1 MEGNST
7 VGNKPPKKPNDA
19 YSIQPKDYED
29 PKGSLEDRIDKIS
42 WDDVILDPK
51 IKKELQDYAIGIACP
66 ETYSYYGLDPVRNL
80 LLIGEPGCGKTISV
94 KAMASENNFDLLVIK
109 TSDITDMWY
118 GESERKMQEAFN
130 QARKISEEN
139 QRTCVLYFDEI
150 DSIAEKRD
158 MSHEATRRVMSVL
171 LQNMDGIE
179 KKGNV
184 YVVASTNRIES
195 LDPAL
200 TRPGRFDLI
209 LKVDVPKYEQLV
221 QLYEHY
227 VHKVR
232 SKAKKDYIDP
242 INCQELAVKSTG
254 FTGADVEYIVKK
266 TCSEKMWKDYTLEYK
281 MQDTHL
287 VSDDFIRTITEYDPT
302 RGGSKGRGKII
313 KGFGG

>member
-1 MEGNST
+1 
-7 VGNKPPKKPNDA
+7 VAKQPPKKPNDSK
-19 YSIQPKDYED
+19 YPIQPTDYEIND
-29 PKGSLEDRIDKIS
+29 KQLSLEDRIDKIS
-42 WDDVILDPK
+42 WNDVILDPK
-51 IKKELQDYAIGIACP
+51 VKYELQSYATGIACP

-80 LLIGEPGCGKTISV
+80 LLIGEPGTGKTISV

-158 MSHEATRRVMSVL
+158 TSHEATRRVTSVL

-184 YVVASTNRIES
+184 YVVASTNRVES

-227 VHKVR
+227 VQKVR
-232 SKAKKDYIDP
+232 TKAKKDYLDP
-242 INCQELAVKSTG
+242 INCQELAVKSKG
-254 FTGADVEYIVKK
+254 FTGADVEFIVKK
-266 TCSEKMWKDYTLEYK
+266 TCSDKMWKDYNLEYK
-281 MQDTHL
+281 MQDTKL
-287 VSDDFIRTITEYDPT
+287 VSNDFIRTIAEYDPT